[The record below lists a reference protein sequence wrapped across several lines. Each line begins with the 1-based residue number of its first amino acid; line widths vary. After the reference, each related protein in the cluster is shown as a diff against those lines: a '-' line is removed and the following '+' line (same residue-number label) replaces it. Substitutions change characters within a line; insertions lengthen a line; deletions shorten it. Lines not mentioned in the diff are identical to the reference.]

1 MIKLGLTHRS
11 LGILHPA
18 VVFNDELKRTCRQAT
33 EQFLNVDQSCSYKHP
48 KTDEKCINSS
58 FGHAKGHQPQDG
70 SWIIKG
76 SFVKNDKFDV
86 DGFIQ
91 LASAEVERLLKVLN
105 NSGMDRQ
112 YHRHLAAAEYRKKLR
127 AIPDQTFWTNSFTRK
142 WADQFNLKFGG
153 IAGAALEWK
162 ASVCYGCLF
171 GRPEYKLPCNHV
183 LCSDCVREFDE
194 SPPETAYPGIALHR
208 SCILCESRA
217 GDRWPTTLRY
227 RPSLGGIRVL
237 SLDGGGVRG
246 IVELSILQRL
256 EQLLDFDMP
265 LGEIFDLMVGT
276 SAGKDSR

>member
-1 MIKLGLTHRS
+1 
-11 LGILHPA
+11 
-18 VVFNDELKRTCRQAT
+18 VFNDELKRTCRQAT